1 MGVGA
6 PGRLL
11 QRLHR
16 RWSRLTVVPYLGYVV
31 DRYDGPKA
39 RVRAR
44 VLRHAAAG
52 LDGSVPAWRT
62 LVESLRWFV
71 SREVVGVP
79 VTVTSDQETV
89 HCVSDDEGYVEACVG
104 VAAGVAVGVGSRTR
118 VRLMAAG
125 AEEVLG
131 EAVVLPASG
140 RPLVVS
146 DIDDTVLV
154 SAVTK
159 PLSMVK
165 LALLGDPSDR
175 EVVAG
180 MDGLLRGLVG
190 DGTPFYVSS
199 SPWNL
204 YHRLMAILS
213 WHDLPVGPLLLTDWG
228 LSRKKWIAGPA
239 LAYKR
244 ETITRLLE
252 DFPNHQ
258 VVLVGDSGQ
267 HDAEAYAAVVRRH
280 PDRVRAVLI
289 REVQPA
295 PGRAA
300 RDLAEQMRR
309 DTVVPFAVGS
319 PETLAQAASDLGL
332 VPR

>member
-1 MGVGA
+1 MFGYCTEM
-6 PGRLL
+6 RQL
-11 QRLHR
+11 LHR
-16 RWSRLTVVPYLGYVV
+16 IRRRRSRLTVVPYLGYVI
-31 DRYDGPKA
+31 DRYDAPRA
-39 RVRAR
+39 RVRGR

-52 LDGSVPAWRT
+52 LEGSVPAWRT
-62 LVESLRWFV
+62 LAESLRWFV

-89 HCVSDDEGYVEACVG
+89 RCVSDDEGYVEACVA
-104 VAAGVAVGVGSRTR
+104 VAAGAGSRTR
-118 VRLMAAG
+118 VRLQAAG
-125 AEEVLG
+125 AEAVVG
-131 EAVVLPASG
+131 EAAVLPDSR

-165 LALLGDPSDR
+165 LALMGDPSDR

-180 MDGLLRGLVG
+180 MDGLLRDLVG
-190 DGTPFYVSS
+190 GSTVFYVST

-228 LSRKKWIAGPA
+228 VSLKKWVTEPA

-267 HDAEAYAAVVRRH
+267 HDAEAYAAVARRH

-289 REVQPA
+289 REVQPS
-295 PGRAA
+295 PGPHA
-300 RDLAEQMRR
+300 RHLADQMRR
-309 DTVVPFAVGS
+309 DTVVPFVVGS
-319 PETLAQAASDLGL
+319 PETLAAAASDLGL